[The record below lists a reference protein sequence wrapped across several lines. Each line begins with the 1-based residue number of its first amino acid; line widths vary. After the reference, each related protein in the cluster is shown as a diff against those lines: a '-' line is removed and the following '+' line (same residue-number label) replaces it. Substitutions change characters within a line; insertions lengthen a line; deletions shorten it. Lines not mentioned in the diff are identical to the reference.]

1 MISVIDVQLRYSD
14 TDQMG
19 VIYHAHYLSYFEQ
32 GRTAYL
38 KALGYVYAE
47 VEQSGYLFPVRDVKC
62 SYLKAIRYG
71 DKATLKTYVKK
82 VSKIK
87 ITYGHELYN
96 QDNELCAKGE
106 TSVVSVK
113 KIDFSL
119 ARFDKD
125 YPDLFKRY
133 QENIV

>member
-38 KALGYVYAE
+38 KELGYVYAE
-47 VEQSGYLFPVRDVKC
+47 VEQSGYLFPVRDVQC

-71 DKATLKTYVKK
+71 DKVTLKTYVKK

-106 TSVVSVK
+106 TSVVSVNK
-113 KIDFSL
+113 SDFSL
-119 ARFDKD
+119 TRFDKN
-125 YPDLFKRY
+125 YPDLYQKY